1 MKDTKKIYDKAI
13 TYFQQ
18 GKINKAMDNV
28 ELAISM
34 DMKNS
39 PALNLKAML
48 LYLKGDIEGAE
59 TTWKI
64 NKDFNDDTLAK
75 SYLKDLEEDT
85 ARKVFYDQA
94 LRFIK
99 EMKIDAALELLDKCR
114 ESDFNAI
121 NVYNALS
128 FCYIKKGGYERA
140 NAYIDKVIS
149 IDAENPI
156 AKDNIKILREF
167 GVAKKSGSK
176 LKPIITS
183 IMVIV
188 LLSGGFL
195 VYKYKIANS
204 DMVNK
209 NSNVA
214 VENKE
219 IPSIVA
225 EKNTEEEIIKEEVQK
240 KEEPK
245 EAPKEEQKALFN
257 VKELEGLI
265 NVNDMNGVYSILKQN
280 DKNKLDLNEKAIYE
294 KGEQLIK
301 TRGVEI
307 FYSKGSECFTN
318 KDFTNAKSEFL
329 KAYDYVD
336 NGYLRPHIIY
346 FLGLSYEKKGDNEN
360 SLKYYEQYVNE
371 NGRGDYSEEVLYKLA
386 NIYYNINKE
395 KAKTYA
401 IKLNEEYTDSMYN
414 NSTIRNIINS
424 K

>member
-59 TTWKI
+59 TAWKI

-75 SYLKDLEEDT
+75 SYLKDLEEDR
-85 ARKVFYDQA
+85 ARLVFYDQA
-94 LRFIK
+94 LNFMK

-140 NAYIDKVIS
+140 NAYIDKVFS

-183 IMVIV
+183 VMVMV

-195 VYKYKIANS
+195 VYKYKIVNS
-204 DMVNK
+204 NMVNK

-214 VENKE
+214 LENKE
-219 IPSIVA
+219 MSPSVA
-225 EKNTEEEIIKEEVQK
+225 EKNTEKEVVKEEVK
-240 KEEPK
+240 ENEEPK
-245 EAPKEEQKALFN
+245 EEKKVLFN
-257 VKELEGLI
+257 EKELQQLI
-265 NVNDMNGVYSILKQN
+265 NANDFDGVYNILKQN

-294 KGEQLIK
+294 KGEQFIK
-301 TRGVEI
+301 ARGVEV
-307 FYSKGSECFTN
+307 FYSKGSEYFTN
-318 KDFTNAKSEFL
+318 KDFENANSQFL

-346 FLGLSYEKKGDNEN
+346 FIGLSYEKKADNDN
-360 SLKYYEQYVNE
+360 ALKYYEQYVNE
-371 NGRGDYSEEVLYKLA
+371 NKNGDYTEEVLYKLA
-386 NIYYNINKE
+386 NIYYNVNKE

-401 IKLNEEYTDSMYN
+401 VKLNEEYTDSIYN
-414 NSTIRNIINS
+414 NSTIRHIINS